1 MMLCAK
7 AYEIHNN
14 ETSVC
19 RLFKGYE
26 AKVVGM
32 WQRFL
37 LECVAVVTHINSA
50 NRIICV
56 LLICLL
62 FLQCKK
68 TTTSQ
73 ICIKRGTCFFL
84 PKTIPTPLCE
94 LDFVVLCQFANLQ

>member
-32 WQRFL
+32 WPKVSIGMCCCCHSHEL
-37 LECVAVVTHINSA
+37 
-50 NRIICV
+50 
-56 LLICLL
+56 
-62 FLQCKK
+62 CK
-68 TTTSQ
+68 Q
-73 ICIKRGTCFFL
+73 DH
-84 PKTIPTPLCE
+84 LCA
-94 LDFVVLCQFANLQ
+94 ANLSFVPPM